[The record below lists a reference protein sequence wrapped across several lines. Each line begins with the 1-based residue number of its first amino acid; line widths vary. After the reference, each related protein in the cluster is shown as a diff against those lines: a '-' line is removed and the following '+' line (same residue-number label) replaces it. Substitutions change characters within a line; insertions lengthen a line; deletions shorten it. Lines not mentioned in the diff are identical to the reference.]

1 MCVWTEFWA
10 WLVQTALFAKGL
22 LDLERALHALR
33 RSVNGLVWFWVSLGQ
48 NPVRICDLDIL
59 LEPERRR
66 GKARFLSFG
75 LVWQQWA
82 LIMPSTTVYKK
93 LSFMKIG
100 MTKVLSSGSRK
111 RLMVIKMG
119 CFYLTV
125 LPQTCCHYDC
135 KVLKLPCVWKLP
147 WVKQEVAQM
156 SLELHFVARPAQV
169 PLVCRAAP
177 LGLEPPGSCCLLPC
191 MCLQRS
197 FCW

>member
-10 WLVQTALFAKGL
+10 RLVQTALFAKGL

-111 RLMVIKMG
+111 GWWWLKWDAFTWLYSHRPVVIMTARFWSCPVSG
-119 CFYLTV
+119 NC
-125 LPQTCCHYDC
+125 
-135 KVLKLPCVWKLP
+135 
-147 WVKQEVAQM
+147 
-156 SLELHFVARPAQV
+156 LESSRK
-169 PLVCRAAP
+169 
-177 LGLEPPGSCCLLPC
+177 
-191 MCLQRS
+191 
-197 FCW
+197 